1 MPIPVIKID
10 GEQLNT
16 ALFEEMTI
24 TITQELNTHW
34 WCQLDLRET
43 PDKRFSAEELLG
55 KTLQVITYNAQGQEN
70 KLFGGVI
77 IESELEY
84 EIYGSYGAHLT
95 ATSNSYFLDLAP
107 RRQYFSK
114 QTAKD
119 AAEKLT
125 SAAGLKL
132 SGSMPAGK
140 AHGYFQAEETD
151 FNFIRR
157 LVDDVEGWLRPTSD
171 GIEVQTAFQEGT
183 ELQWRGED
191 ALLEFRVCGKLS
203 QPSCNGAHYDPKVM
217 QSKVFDKIE
226 DAPSFYGSAQKMVE
240 TAKSK
245 SKELLPPD
253 YVFQRSRTDTVDDFE
268 KLLKKESR
276 RSLGRTV
283 VCKGTSRNAKVRPGD
298 ELRIKGVLDAQ
309 GTYGVTRVV
318 HRWQGTGYLNH
329 FECTPW
335 KQWVSPRAPVM
346 RPLQGLVPARVV
358 DNNDPDNSG
367 RIKVQF
373 YWQEE
378 NQTEW
383 MTMMAPHAGAD
394 RGFMF
399 LPEVGDEVWVAFE
412 EGDPERGRVLG
423 STWNGVEKPPRE
435 EFWGD
440 DVGPNDVKRIVTKSG
455 HRISIVDKE
464 GKNSLVLATPRHL
477 KLSMIEN
484 SNETG
489 DAMLALHSDGDIF
502 LSAPNGRIHFHSKFF
517 SREVGS

>member
-1 MPIPVIKID
+1 MPVPVIKID

-16 ALFEEMTI
+16 ALFDELVI
-24 TITQELNTHW
+24 TVTQELNTHW
-34 WCQLDLRET
+34 WCRLDLRET
-43 PDKRFSAEELLG
+43 PDKRFPAEDYLG
-55 KTLQVITYNAQGQEN
+55 KKVQILTYDTGGQEN
-70 KLFGGVI
+70 VLFGGI
-77 IESELEY
+77 IVESELEY
-84 EIYGSYGAHLT
+84 EIYGSYSAHLT
-95 ATSNSYFLDLAP
+95 AVAKSYFLDLAP
-107 RRQYFSK
+107 KRRYFPK
-114 QTAKD
+114 QTARD
-119 AAEKLT
+119 AVQKLI
-125 SAAGLKL
+125 SKAGLEL

-140 AHGYFQAEETD
+140 SHGYFQAEETD
-151 FNFIRR
+151 FEFIRR
-157 LVDDVEGWLRPTSD
+157 LVDDVEGWFRPTSQ
-171 GIEVQTAFQEGT
+171 GIEVQTSFQKGITLE
-183 ELQWRGED
+183 WRGED
-191 ALLEFRVCGKLS
+191 ALLEFRVTGRLS

-217 QSKVFDKIE
+217 QSKIFTEVKD
-226 DAPSFYGSAQKMVE
+226 DPNFYGSAKKMVDAVK
-240 TAKSK
+240 TKSR
-245 SKELLPPD
+245 ELLPPD

-283 VCKGTSRNAKVRPGD
+283 VGKGISRNAHVRPGD
-298 ELRIKGVLDAQ
+298 ELQIDGDLDAK
-309 GTYGVTRVV
+309 GMYGVIKVV
-318 HRWQGTGYLNH
+318 HQWKGSGYLNH
-329 FECTPW
+329 FDCTPW
-335 KQWVSPRAPVM
+335 TQWMAPKAPSV
-346 RPLQGLVPARVV
+346 RQLPGLVPARVV

-378 NQTEW
+378 TQTEW

-423 STWNGVEKPPRE
+423 SAWNGIEKPPRE
-435 EFWGD
+435 EFWGE
-440 DVGPNDVKRIVTKSG
+440 DVSPNDVKRIVTKGG

-464 GKNSLVLATPRHL
+464 GQNSMVLATPKHL
-477 KLSMIEN
+477 KVSMIEN

>member
-1 MPIPVIKID
+1 MAIPVIKLG

-16 ALFEEMTI
+16 ALFDELII
-24 TITQELNTHW
+24 TVTQELNTHW
-34 WCQLDLRET
+34 WCRLDLRET
-43 PDKRFSAEELLG
+43 PDKRFAAEDHLG
-55 KTLQVITYNAQGQEN
+55 KTVQILTYDDQGQEN
-70 KLFGGVI
+70 ELFKGI
-77 IESELEY
+77 IVESELEY
-84 EIYGSYGAHLT
+84 EIYGSYSAHLT
-95 ATSNSYFLDLAP
+95 ATTKSYFLDLAP
-107 RRQYFSK
+107 RRQYFPK

-119 AAEKLT
+119 AAEKLIN
-125 SAAGLKL
+125 SAGLQL

-140 AHGYFQAEETD
+140 SHGYFQAEETD
-151 FNFIRR
+151 FDFIRR
-157 LVDDVEGWLRPTSD
+157 LVDDVEGWLRPTAD
-171 GIEVQTAFQEGT
+171 GIEVQTSFQQGI

-191 ALLEFRVCGKLS
+191 ALLEFRVTGKLS

-217 QSKVFDKIE
+217 QSKIFTEVKDDPKF
-226 DAPSFYGSAQKMVE
+226 FGSAQKMVD
-240 TAKSK
+240 AV
-245 SKELLPPD
+245 KEQSQNLLPPD
-253 YVFQRSRTDTVDDFE
+253 YIFQRSRMDTVDDFE
-268 KLLKKESR
+268 TLLKKESR

-283 VCKGTSRNAKVRPGD
+283 VG
-298 ELRIKGVLDAQ
+298 KGVGRNPKVCPGNQLKIEGDLDAK
-309 GTYGVTRVV
+309 GTYGVTKVV
-318 HRWQGTGYLNH
+318 HQWKGTGYINH

-335 KQWVSPRAPVM
+335 TNWMAPKAPAL

-378 NQTEW
+378 NHTDW

-399 LPEVGDEVWVAFE
+399 LPEIGDEVWVAFE

-423 STWNGVEKPPRE
+423 SAWNGIEKPPRE
-435 EFWGD
+435 EFWGQ

-464 GKNSLVLATPRHL
+464 GQNSIVLATPKHL
-477 KLSMIEN
+477 KVSLIEN